1 MGTFPTSCDLAVLE
15 TDEKRKAT
23 GASLILQS
31 CMVSSA
37 FSDDG
42 LVTQLPAW
50 KLNKK
55 YNGCVSNTAV
65 LLTMPLCI
73 DIQSLLLIAFAVILI
88 QQSASPTNAQS
99 NFALYQEITV
109 SSNNTCGLQ
118 EEDEFCVAI
127 DQHRNCR
134 HFDLCNTRCFFADT
148 SPGKLDLVATGMF
161 HGEVTYK
168 NIMSNT
174 SQCKTFI
181 YL

>member
-1 MGTFPTSCDLAVLE
+1 MAVLE

-23 GASLILQS
+23 EASLVLQS

-42 LVTQLPAW
+42 LITQLPAW

-55 YNGCVSNTAV
+55 YNGCVPNTAV

-73 DIQSLLLIAFAVILI
+73 DIYIQSLLSIAIAVILI

-99 NFALYQEITV
+99 NFALNQEITV

-127 DQHRNCR
+127 DQRRNCR
-134 HFDLCNTRCFFADT
+134 QFDLCITRCFFADT
-148 SPGKLDLVATGMF
+148 SPGKLDLVATGIS

-168 NIMSNT
+168 KHNA
-174 SQCKTFI
+174 
-181 YL
+181 

>member
-1 MGTFPTSCDLAVLE
+1 M
-15 TDEKRKAT
+15 
-23 GASLILQS
+23 
-31 CMVSSA
+31 
-37 FSDDG
+37 
-42 LVTQLPAW
+42 PAW

-55 YNGCVSNTAV
+55 YNGCVPNTAV

-73 DIQSLLLIAFAVILI
+73 DIYIQSLLSIAIAVILI

-99 NFALYQEITV
+99 NFALNQEITV

-127 DQHRNCR
+127 DQRRNCR
-134 HFDLCNTRCFFADT
+134 QFDLCITRCFFADT
-148 SPGKLDLVATGMF
+148 SPGKLDLVATGIS

-168 NIMSNT
+168 NIMPNT

-181 YL
+181 YLWCIIQYG